1 MEEWKLIN
9 GYDYS
14 VSSLGRIRNN
24 RTGRILKGVPNT
36 FGYLQVF
43 LYKNGRSKRFTVH
56 QLVASYFLPDQ
67 MGKEINHINEDK
79 LDNRMATKLSKP
91 LIQCDLHGNE
101 IRRFNSA
108 SEVQRVLGYR

>member
-24 RTGRILKGVPNT
+24 RTDRILKGVPNT

-43 LYKNGRSKRFTVH
+43 LYKNGKSKKIYYSSVSGILFP
-56 QLVASYFLPDQ
+56 S
-67 MGKEINHINEDK
+67 
-79 LDNRMATKLSKP
+79 
-91 LIQCDLHGNE
+91 
-101 IRRFNSA
+101 
-108 SEVQRVLGYR
+108 